1 MAQASESFRSSLR
14 STGLRDDV
22 QHKPA
27 MNGSDVLLRR
37 LRTQRVACDE
47 AQKFASIPEAV
58 RWMGAVQ
65 SQDYLAAKWAVGQR
79 VRGCTDVAF
88 DSAYS
93 RGEILRTH
101 VMRPTWHFVAPEDL
115 RWMLALTAPRVKAL
129 WSHYNRRHE
138 LDGPTFARCY
148 AVIERTLR
156 NGNHA
161 TRDELGEALAREK
174 IGGGPERRGHILL
187 GAELEG
193 IVCSGPLRGKSHTY
207 ALVEERVPL
216 RGRLPSREEALAE
229 LARRFF
235 VSHGPA
241 TLKDYVWWSGLTV
254 ADGRASIEALTPALA
269 REVVGEKT
277 YFFEDRGRGR
287 VRDDGAVHLLPN
299 FDEYAVAYVDRETL
313 LDGRHRPKLGERG
326 PLLFENL
333 VVRKGR
339 VVGTWRRKLTKKTVS
354 VTTALFVRPGSAER
368 RALAEAIGRYA
379 RFLGRDAV

>member
-1 MAQASESFRSSLR
+1 
-14 STGLRDDV
+14 
-22 QHKPA
+22 
-27 MNGSDVLLRR
+27 MNESDVLLQR
-37 LRTQRVACDE
+37 LRTQRVACPE
-47 AQKFASIPEAV
+47 AQKFASVPEAV
-58 RWMGAVQ
+58 RSMGAVQ

-79 VRGCTDVAF
+79 VRGCTEVAF
-88 DSAYS
+88 DRAYS

-115 RWMLALTAPRVKAL
+115 RWMLALTAPRVNAL
-129 WSHYNRRHE
+129 RAYYNRRHG
-138 LDGPTFARCY
+138 LDGPTFTRCN
-148 AVIERTLR
+148 AVIARTLR

-161 TRDELGEALAREK
+161 TRDELGEVLAKER
-174 IGGGPERRGHILL
+174 IGGGPDRRGHILL

-207 ALVEERVPL
+207 ALVDERTPGVARP
-216 RGRLPSREEALAE
+216 PSREEALSE

-235 VSHGPA
+235 LSHGPA

-254 ADGRASIEALTPALA
+254 ADARAGIEASTPALS
-269 REVVGEKT
+269 REVVGGKT
-277 YFFEDRGRGR
+277 YFFDDRGPKR

-313 LDGRHRPKLGERG
+313 LDVRHRSKLGERG
-326 PLLFENL
+326 NLLFTNL

-339 VVGTWRRKLTKKTVS
+339 VVGTWQRKLTKKTVS
-354 VTTALFVRPGSAER
+354 VTTALFVRPSAADR
-368 RALAEAIGRYA
+368 RALTEAIEGYA